1 MKNKQIS
8 LFEFDT
14 RKDTASCN
22 VCHANNH
29 QSPLLNIVG
38 KNTDRL
44 YELSLGS
51 VTAILC
57 DDCLRELSDILT
69 TAQSLPAQ
77 PTPPSNKPLTL
88 EEMEKRY
95 NGDNSLVWVVY
106 GVAVLPAIL
115 DYCNDGLVAVWCADE
130 WSALREKDCGTTWL
144 AYASKPEEQGR
155 YENWHDYFSSSSV

>member
-8 LFEFDT
+8 LVEFDT

-22 VCHANNH
+22 VCPANNH

-38 KNTDRL
+38 KNTNRL

-95 NGDNSLVWVVY
+95 NGDNSLV
-106 GVAVLPAIL
+106 
-115 DYCNDGLVAVWCADE
+115 
-130 WSALREKDCGTTWL
+130 
-144 AYASKPEEQGR
+144 
-155 YENWHDYFSSSSV
+155 

>member
-8 LFEFDT
+8 LVEFDT

-22 VCHANNH
+22 VCHSNNY
-29 QSPLLNIVG
+29 QYPLLNIVG

-51 VTAILC
+51 
-57 DDCLRELSDILT
+57 DSQRELSDILT

-95 NGDNSLVWVVY
+95 NGDNSLV
-106 GVAVLPAIL
+106 
-115 DYCNDGLVAVWCADE
+115 
-130 WSALREKDCGTTWL
+130 
-144 AYASKPEEQGR
+144 
-155 YENWHDYFSSSSV
+155 